1 MTSKTILLAALLAF
15 AGNASVVAQPKPATV
30 DVSLANFRFT
40 PGAIRVPAGTPVVL
54 HLTNTSTKSHDFT
67 APQFFAAATIA
78 PADRSLVKDGSIE
91 LGGGERRDIH
101 LIARAGRYRL
111 KCSHAFHALFGMKG
125 EIIVA

>member
-1 MTSKTILLAALLAF
+1 MTSRTIVMAALLAL
-15 AGNASVVAQPKPATV
+15 AGGASAAEPWAATV

-54 HLTNTSTKSHDFT
+54 HLTNSSTKSHDFT

-78 PADRSLVKDGSIE
+78 PADRSLVKDGSVE

-101 LIARAGRYRL
+101 LVARAGRYRL

-125 EIIVA
+125 EIVVG

>member
-1 MTSKTILLAALLAF
+1 MTFRTILMAALLAL
-15 AGNASVVAQPKPATV
+15 AGGASAAEPRAATV

-101 LIARAGRYRL
+101 LVARAGRYRV

-125 EIIVA
+125 EIVVG